1 MKHPAASLLAVVCAV
16 VPVAA
21 RAQPAPRLEVVQ
33 AAPQGEVDALAGA
46 AEIQVGFS
54 EPMVALG
61 RVPATVS
68 APFFHIT
75 PARPGSFR
83 WSGTR
88 TLIFTAADPAHLPYS
103 TRYDVTIDATATSAS
118 GATLGRPYTF
128 SFTTPT
134 LRLLQTTWSR
144 REGRHDR
151 PVVLLLRFNQPVSHA
166 TVDPHLTVAFQ
177 SHAFKPPTPPGDEGA
192 APDPAALQAFEAKV
206 AQARESA
213 GRSAPLVVRPT
224 EDWDKKAY
232 PPAGDLLAFET
243 AEVPP
248 PEAWL
253 RVALDASAR
262 GLEGSATPGKV
273 QEYTVQLEP
282 ALFVDGPRC
291 RRACDPDDYN
301 PVALRGRVA
310 VRALR
315 RAVKVVDVTDSAHPV
330 PARAQRA
337 TPRRG
342 GGRAGRGGP
351 VRPRRRT

>member
-1 MKHPAASLLAVVCAV
+1 MKRSAAFLLAVACAL
-16 VPVAA
+16 VPVAG
-21 RAQPAPRLEVVQ
+21 RAQPAPRLEVAQ
-33 AAPQGEVDALAGA
+33 AAPQGEVDTRAEA
-46 AEIQVGFS
+46 AEVRVVFS

-68 APFFHIT
+68 VPFFHIT

-88 TLIFTAADPAHLPYS
+88 TLIFTFADPEHLPYS
-103 TRYDVTIDATATSAS
+103 TRYDVTIDATATAAS
-118 GATLGRPYTF
+118 GAVLGQPYAF

-134 LRLLQTTWSR
+134 LRLVQTTWSR
-144 REGRHDR
+144 RPSGHDR

-166 TVDPHLTVAFQ
+166 AVDPHLAVAFQ
-177 SHAFKPPTPPGDEGA
+177 AHDFKPPTPPGDESVPA
-192 APDPAALQAFEAKV
+192 DPAGLQAFAAKV

-213 GRSAPLVVRPT
+213 GRSAPVVVKPT

-243 AEVPP
+243 AEAPP

-253 RVALDASAR
+253 RVSLAAAAR
-262 GLEGSATPGKV
+262 GMEGNATPGKV

-291 RRACDPDDYN
+291 RQACDPDDYN
-301 PVALRGRVA
+301 PLLP
-310 VRALR
+310 RA
-315 RAVKVVDVTDSAHPV
+315 AA
-330 PARAQRA
+330 AR
-337 TPRRG
+337 PS
-342 GGRAGRGGP
+342 AGR
-351 VRPRRRT
+351 